1 MSGSDEVALRVIA
14 WEIKKASHVYQ
25 ERLHYIWRTLLLV
38 AVEIKWWF
46 FDKQIAIFSSLFQL
60 GNLSLGI
67 INDLFRLYQLIGS
80 IVWLYDPKQKAN
92 DVNAFR

>member
-1 MSGSDEVALRVIA
+1 MIF
-14 WEIKKASHVYQ
+14 Y
-25 ERLHYIWRTLLLV
+25 
-38 AVEIKWWF
+38 
-46 FDKQIAIFSSLFQL
+46 KQIAIFSSLFQL

-80 IVWLYDPKQKAN
+80 IVRLYDPKQKAS